1 MYIILALQL
10 TAHVKHVLFCFFSM
24 GLANLKIEYLS
35 KKLKV
40 TAQVV

>member
-1 MYIILALQL
+1 M
-10 TAHVKHVLFCFFSM
+10 FCFVFLSM